1 MIDFNSGLAHP
12 SRRFDALV
20 GTRAPDADR
29 FPEE

>member
-1 MIDFNSGLAHP
+1 LAHP